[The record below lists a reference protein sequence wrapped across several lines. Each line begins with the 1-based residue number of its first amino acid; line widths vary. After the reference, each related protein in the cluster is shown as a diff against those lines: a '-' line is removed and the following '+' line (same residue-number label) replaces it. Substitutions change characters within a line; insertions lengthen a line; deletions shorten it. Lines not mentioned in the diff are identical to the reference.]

1 MGVGEMLH
9 IGHDRSGRYT
19 QFMSL
24 LGEDSVLSTQGEPD
38 VHPAL
43 EASHLINLLSIKKQ
57 TAHVLSRSDES
68 TASLE
73 RLAPLSFERA
83 LARGVRLN
91 LGFGGLMRKLIV
103 ILIYIDIILIY

>member
-1 MGVGEMLH
+1 
-9 IGHDRSGRYT
+9 
-19 QFMSL
+19 MSL
-24 LGEDSVLSTQGEPD
+24 LCEDGVMLSEGKPNI
-38 VHPAL
+38 HPAL
-43 EASHLINLLSIKKQ
+43 ESSHLIDLLSIKKQ

-91 LGFGGLMRKLIV
+91 LGFGGLMRRLIV